1 MTGKKKTA
9 AWAVLVAGSLAM
21 FLYSFTLPNLMLKII
36 TMLSL
41 IVSLSALVIELH
53 EKSGGEGTKGHCH
66 VLYRQSRIGIGKVEI
81 LQKKC
86 YNIFA

>member
-21 FLYSFTLPNLMLKII
+21 FLYSFTLPNFMLKII

-41 IVSLSALVIELH
+41 IVSLSALIIEIH
-53 EKSGGEGTKGHCH
+53 EKNGGEAKGYTI
-66 VLYRQSRIGIGKVEI
+66 VWLVSVVFLIIVIALFFTGNLG
-81 LQKKC
+81 
-86 YNIFA
+86 

>member
-41 IVSLSALVIELH
+41 IVSLSA
-53 EKSGGEGTKGHCH
+53 
-66 VLYRQSRIGIGKVEI
+66 
-81 LQKKC
+81 
-86 YNIFA
+86 A

>member
-1 MTGKKKTA
+1 MTEKEKTA

-21 FLYSFTLPNLMLKII
+21 FPYSFTLPNLMLKII

-53 EKSGGEGTKGHCH
+53 EKSGGEGTKGYAI
-66 VLYRQSRIGIGKVEI
+66 VWLVSIVFLVIVIAMFFTGNLG
-81 LQKKC
+81 
-86 YNIFA
+86 